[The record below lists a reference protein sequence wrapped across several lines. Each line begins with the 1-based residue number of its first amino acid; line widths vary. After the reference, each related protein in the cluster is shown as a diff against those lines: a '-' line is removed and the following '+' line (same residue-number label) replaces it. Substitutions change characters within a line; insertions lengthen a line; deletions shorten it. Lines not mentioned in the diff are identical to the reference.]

1 MTDEEVMELELEFIK
16 SLQLSIDEKD
26 RLIKLW
32 NTCDF
37 LRRHIERMINNEK
50 SCD

>member
-1 MTDEEVMELELEFIK
+1 MTDEEAMELELEFIK
-16 SLQLSIDEKD
+16 ALQLSIDEKD

-37 LRRHIERMINNEK
+37 LRRQNERIRNKEK
-50 SCD
+50 AK

>member
-1 MTDEEVMELELEFIK
+1 MTDEEAMELELEFIK
-16 SLQLSIDEKD
+16 ALQLSIDEKD

-37 LRRHIERMINNEK
+37 LRRQNERMRNKEK
-50 SCD
+50 AK

>member
-16 SLQLSIDEKD
+16 SLQLSIVEKD

-32 NTCDF
+32 NNCDF
-37 LRRHIERMINNEK
+37 LRRQNERMRSKEK
-50 SCD
+50 AK